1 MVYTS
6 PELIALACASV
17 AIQSDSS
24 GKSSSDHVD
33 NYSNYATSSAYEV
46 DE

>member
-1 MVYTS
+1 MMYRR
-6 PELIALACASV
+6 PELTILAAATD

-33 NYSNYATSSAYEV
+33 NHSNYATSSAYEV